1 MFSSNIM
8 YNYIF
13 KIIIIGD
20 AGVGKSN
27 ILLQFIEKEF
37 QKIHDMTLGVEFGS
51 KVISADGKKYKL
63 QIWDTAGQEAFRS
76 ITRSYYR
83 GSIGCLL
90 VYDVSQKSTFDNVK
104 TWYDDIKQYAPSNIV
119 VTLIG
124 NKSDLKDR
132 EVSAQEG
139 QQFAD
144 KYNIGFFETSALTGS
159 HVNDTFIDMSIRIQ
173 KEIDEGKI
181 VISTGANGAVRL
193 GNTKES
199 KINLSLSNPVNGSCS
214 C

>member
-1 MFSSNIM
+1 MSNSF

-20 AGVGKSN
+20 PGVGKSN
-27 ILLQFIEKEF
+27 ILLQFTEKEF

-51 KVISADGKKYKL
+51 KIISAGGKKYKL
-63 QIWDTAGQEAFRS
+63 QIWDTAGQEAFKS

-90 VYDVSQKSTFDNVK
+90 VYDVTNRTTFENIK
-104 TWYDDIKQYAPSNIV
+104 NWLDDIKQYAPSNIV

-124 NKSDLKDR
+124 NKIDLNQRKVTY
-132 EVSAQEG
+132 EEG
-139 QQFAD
+139 HEFAE
-144 KYNIGFFETSALTGS
+144 KNKIGFFETSALDGTNI
-159 HVNDTFIDMSIRIQ
+159 NDTFIDISIRIQ
-173 KEIDEGKI
+173 QSIDCGKI
-181 VISTGANGAVRL
+181 IISTGNNGAVKL
-193 GNTKES
+193 GNINPIKIGGIGISSES
-199 KINLSLSNPVNGSCS
+199 GSCS